1 MDLANVAL
9 QVANLVA
16 NINNIHEQLGAVWKL
31 LFAIPNHD
39 RNIEEHLQASF
50 ALPRK
55 YTMQNIQR
63 MYEYL
68 DYIPTVPQRHRKFV
82 EEAAY
87 SERDLIAKK
96 GCKSRPASITHPKG
110 GALLS
115 IRQGTNKA
123 THFADAILGAVHA
136 RHLLAGDRLILDNAG
151 IHRAKKVIPA
161 LRVILSAVGV
171 ELVYLPKYSPEYNP
185 AEFAFNWTKSNLKQN
200 VTGESFLARIAN
212 AFAEEVTLER
222 MTNAYEH
229 CMP

>member
-1 MDLANVAL
+1 MLLCSIIFQAGRVYELRGGRDGAGRKSIERLRKK
-9 QVANLVA
+9 
-16 NINNIHEQLGAVWKL
+16 ELGLTIKKPSVT
-31 LFAIPNHD
+31 N
-39 RNIEEHLQASF
+39 
-50 ALPRK
+50 PRK
-55 YTMQNIQR
+55 YTIQNIQR

-82 EEAAY
+82 DEAAY
-87 SERDLIAKK
+87 SERDLSAKK

-136 RHLLAGDRLILDNAG
+136 MHLLAGDRLILDNAG

>member
-1 MDLANVAL
+1 
-9 QVANLVA
+9 
-16 NINNIHEQLGAVWKL
+16 
-31 LFAIPNHD
+31 
-39 RNIEEHLQASF
+39 
-50 ALPRK
+50 
-55 YTMQNIQR
+55 

-68 DYIPTVPQRHRKFV
+68 DYIPSVPQRHRKFV
-82 EEAAY
+82 DEAAY

-96 GCKSRPASITHPKG
+96 GCKSRPVDRIVLGDLALREQNDAFYSVIFLASITHPEG

-171 ELVYLPKYSPEYNP
+171 ELVYSISAQILSGVQSSRICIQLDQEQSQAKRYRRIFFGNSNTKPMPTTSPITQSSSLIY
-185 AEFAFNWTKSNLKQN
+185 
-200 VTGESFLARIAN
+200 
-212 AFAEEVTLER
+212 
-222 MTNAYEH
+222 
-229 CMP
+229 

>member
-1 MDLANVAL
+1 M
-9 QVANLVA
+9 
-16 NINNIHEQLGAVWKL
+16 
-31 LFAIPNHD
+31 
-39 RNIEEHLQASF
+39 REERTWLDNKKPSVTN
-50 ALPRK
+50 PRK
-55 YTMQNIQR
+55 YTIQNIQR

-82 EEAAY
+82 DEAAY

-161 LRVILSAVGV
+161 LRVILSAVVV

-185 AEFAFNWTKSNLKQN
+185 ADLHSIGPRAISSKTLPENLFWQ
-200 VTGESFLARIAN
+200 EL
-212 AFAEEVTLER
+212 R
-222 MTNAYEH
+222 MLLQRK
-229 CMP
+229 

>member
-1 MDLANVAL
+1 
-9 QVANLVA
+9 
-16 NINNIHEQLGAVWKL
+16 
-31 LFAIPNHD
+31 
-39 RNIEEHLQASF
+39 
-50 ALPRK
+50 
-55 YTMQNIQR
+55 

-82 EEAAY
+82 DEAAY
-87 SERDLIAKK
+87 SERDLLAKK

-151 IHRAKKVIPA
+151 IHRAKKVLPA

-171 ELVYLPKYSPEYNP
+171 ELVYLPKCVRAVS
-185 AEFAFNWTKSNLKQN
+185 
-200 VTGESFLARIAN
+200 
-212 AFAEEVTLER
+212 
-222 MTNAYEH
+222 
-229 CMP
+229 